1 MKKLILLLLTTI
13 FIGCSATEETKEK
26 SILVLGNSIVYHSKA
41 ESLGWYGD
49 WGMAASSPDKDFAHI
64 LKANIPNYNFKIKN
78 VAQWEQSFSTA
89 FYGATEHYDYIFVKL
104 SENVTDLER
113 YKEELPKLLKSYMDE
128 NTKVFLISS
137 VWFSPE
143 KDLITKE
150 TAESL
155 NQTYVDISEMQL
167 ESTYY
172 AWNEYENGAVGCHP
186 ENRGMDFI
194 AKKCLKSLQN

>member
-1 MKKLILLLLTTI
+1 MKKIILLLLTPI

-26 SILVLGNSIVYHSKA
+26 SILILGNSITYHSKA

-78 VAQWEQSFSTA
+78 VALWEQSFSTD

-104 SENVTDLER
+104 SENVTDFKR
-113 YKEELPKLLKSYMDE
+113 YKEELPKLLRSYMDK

-143 KDLITKE
+143 KDSITKE
-150 TAESL
+150 TAELL
-155 NQTYVDISEMQL
+155 NQTYVDISEMQ
-167 ESTYY
+167 SNPIYY
-172 AWNEYENGAVGCHP
+172 AIDEFEDLGVANHP
-186 ENRGMDFI
+186 SDKGMEFI

>member
-1 MKKLILLLLTTI
+1 MKKLILIAVTFLL
-13 FIGCSATEETKEK
+13 IGCSATEEIREK

-41 ESLGWYGD
+41 EYLGWYGD

-78 VAQWEQSFSTA
+78 VAQWEQSFSTD
-89 FYGATEHYDYIFVKL
+89 FYGGTEHYDYIFVKL
-104 SENVTDLER
+104 SENVVDTER
-113 YKEELPKLLKSYMDE
+113 YREELPKLLRSYMDK

-150 TAESL
+150 TAELL
-155 NQTYVDISEMQL
+155 NQTYVDISEMQIDN
-167 ESTYY
+167 TNY

-186 ENRGMDFI
+186 GNLGMEFI
-194 AKKCLKSLQN
+194 AKKCLKNLHN